1 MNRRAFVFAGL
12 ALPALSG
19 TALGAEDVQVIYVG
33 GQDCPFCALWRQKY
47 EAAWLSSPEF
57 KRVDYVEVDP
67 PHLRQAYEPRYWS
80 GELAAVLEQIPHKRG
95 TPRFLIVSR
104 GKLVFNDVGTNKWE
118 RAVMALKNVL
128 G

>member
-12 ALPALSG
+12 AASAAG
-19 TALGAEDVQVIYVG
+19 TARATPDVQVIYVG
-33 GQDCPFCALWRQKY
+33 GQDCPFCTLWRQKY
-47 EAAWLSSPEF
+47 EANWRDSLEF
-57 KRVDYVEVDP
+57 GQVGYVEIDP
-67 PHLRQAYEPRYWS
+67 PHLRQAYERRYWP
-80 GELAAVLEQIPHKRG
+80 GELGAVLEQIPRKSG

-104 GKLVFNDVGTNKWE
+104 GKLVFNELGTNKWE

>member
-12 ALPALSG
+12 SLPALSRA
-19 TALGAEDVQVIYVG
+19 ALGAPDVQVVYVG
-33 GQDCPFCALWRQKY
+33 GQDCPFCTLWRQKY
-47 EAAWLSSPEF
+47 EADWRGSPEF
-57 KRVDYVEVDP
+57 KQVGYVEIDP
-67 PHLRQAYEPRYWS
+67 PHLRQAYERRYWP
-80 GELAAVLEQIPHKRG
+80 GELGAVLEQIPRKSG

-104 GKLVFNDVGTNKWE
+104 GKLVFNELGTTKWE

>member
-1 MNRRAFVFAGL
+1 MNRRAFVFASL

-19 TALGAEDVQVIYVG
+19 TALGAADVQVIYVG

-47 EAAWLSSPEF
+47 EAAWRSSPEF
-57 KRVDYVEVDP
+57 KLVDYVEVDP
-67 PHLRQAYEPRYWS
+67 PHLRQAYERRYWP
-80 GELAAVLEQIPHKRG
+80 GELGAVLEQIPSKRG
-95 TPRFLIVSR
+95 TPRFLIVSH
-104 GKLVFNDVGTNKWE
+104 GKLVFNDLGTNKWE